1 MDLTKCILAFLFAV
15 SFHVGIFAQ
24 CLPTGSDIEGPYYV
38 PNAPQTDS
46 IIAPVLQ
53 SNAQKIWVRG
63 TVYFNGC
70 KVPIP
75 NPVLDIWHT
84 NEDGDY
90 SNVDGNPD
98 DFAYRAKVQ
107 GSADGSYRYYSVL
120 PGLYPGRPRHTHF
133 KVWVNDTLK
142 LTSQMYFAG
151 DSLNAGDPWASNA
164 EPNRIVQLD
173 TLPNGDLEAHF
184 DIYTIDSPWTNT
196 LNAHDQTWGA
206 LTVYPNP
213 MTEDRVLYLPEVLS
227 ITMTDMVGKV
237 WLRQDHVNRL
247 ELNGCP
253 PGVYQLIASDGRAA
267 RIVVPSR

>member
-1 MDLTKCILAFLFAV
+1 M
-15 SFHVGIFAQ
+15 SSHR
-24 CLPTGSDIEGPYYV
+24 SDIEGPYYV
-38 PNAPQTDS
+38 ANAPETDS

-63 TVYFNGC
+63 TVYFSGC

-90 SNVDGNPD
+90 SNVDGNPN

-107 GSADGSYRYYSVL
+107 GSADGSYRYYSVM
-120 PGLYPGRPRHTHF
+120 PGSYPGRPKHTHF

-151 DSLNAGDPWASNA
+151 DPLNAGDPWASNA
-164 EPNRIVQLD
+164 EPNRVVQLD

-184 DIYTIDSPWTNT
+184 DIYTIDSPWSHTVYPERP
-196 LNAHDQTWGA
+196 QWGSLA
-206 LTVYPNP
+206 VYPNP
-213 MTEDRVLYLPEVLS
+213 LTEDRVLHLPEILS
-227 ITMTDMVGKV
+227 VTVTDMAGKV
-237 WLRQDHVNRL
+237 WLQQDHVDRL
-247 ELNGCP
+247 ELDDCP
-253 PGVYQLIASDGRAA
+253 PGVYQLITTDGRAA
-267 RIVVPSR
+267 RVVVPSR